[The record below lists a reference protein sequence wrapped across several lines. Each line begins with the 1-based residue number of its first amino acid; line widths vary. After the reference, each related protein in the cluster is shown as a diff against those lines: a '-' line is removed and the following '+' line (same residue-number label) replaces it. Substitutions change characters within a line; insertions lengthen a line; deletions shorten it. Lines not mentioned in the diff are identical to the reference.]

1 LLAESPALV
10 TQPLGKLRGT
20 LHRYQS
26 VPVVI
31 TYPPKLLMRNGA
43 DKAKA
48 WADLCL
54 AADALDNAT
63 PR

>member
-1 LLAESPALV
+1 
-10 TQPLGKLRGT
+10 
-20 LHRYQS
+20 
-26 VPVVI
+26 VVI